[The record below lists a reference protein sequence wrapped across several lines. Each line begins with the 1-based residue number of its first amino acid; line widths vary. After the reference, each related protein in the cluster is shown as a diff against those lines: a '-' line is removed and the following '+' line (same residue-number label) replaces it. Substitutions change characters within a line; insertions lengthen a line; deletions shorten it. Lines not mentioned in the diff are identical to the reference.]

1 MFSNCSACCMLISQS
16 LLTFSMIQS
25 YIVVFFALNIKLYY
39 LCIFHIF
46 STHTCPSALCPLALQ
61 YILPL
66 THSSFI
72 YPPLSFCSILS
83 RRILSLENCISK
95 NKQKDQRSHLFLLT
109 HALPL
114 SKYKHP
120 APQMRSDIAL
130 SFYTELAINY
140 ENEKRTEELRKM
152 HPKRIVNEQPNEMLH
167 SMDRTHVQQK
177 KFRRDLQN
185 QVNQKY
191 VEQKQQLKQEVFQQI
206 HNQRELLQQQAYIQ
220 RKQRQQKIHTEQ
232 SNTFALKLQ
241 KLEENRQRL
250 INQKNKI
257 DEDAKQRRQ
266 LLEQQKTEQEQN
278 YFDAQLQQI
287 VKKHPIPKYSQMR
300 TIQSKREEQWKYEP
314 EISYK
319 IKNE

>member
-1 MFSNCSACCMLISQS
+1 
-16 LLTFSMIQS
+16 
-25 YIVVFFALNIKLYY
+25 
-39 LCIFHIF
+39 
-46 STHTCPSALCPLALQ
+46 
-61 YILPL
+61 
-66 THSSFI
+66 
-72 YPPLSFCSILS
+72 
-83 RRILSLENCISK
+83 
-95 NKQKDQRSHLFLLT
+95 
-109 HALPL
+109 
-114 SKYKHP
+114 
-120 APQMRSDIAL
+120 MRSDIAL

-152 HPKRIVNEQPNEMLH
+152 HPKRIVNEQPNEMVHTL
-167 SMDRTHVQQK
+167 DRTRVQQK
-177 KFRRDLQN
+177 KFRRDLQSK
-185 QVNQKY
+185 QNQKY
-191 VEQKQQLKQEVFQQI
+191 VEQKQQLKQEVYQQI
-206 HNQRELLQQQAYIQ
+206 CNQREQLQQQALII

-232 SNTFALKLQ
+232 SNTFALKLN

-257 DEDAKQRRQ
+257 DEDAKKRR
-266 LLEQQKTEQEQN
+266 LLSEQQKTEQEQN